1 MHWTLDSRRL
11 PGHRPLMGRRGE
23 EERAP
28 LLPPFFP
35 LALLPSLAL
44 LAGCGGDGGSGP
56 SALSPVPV
64 LNRVSP
70 DSLHQAD
77 GTAQLSLFGDGFVQ
91 GSRVLW
97 NGVERTPIFVSDR
110 TLRLSFEAG
119 GLEALGEV
127 GVAVR
132 NPSPGGGT
140 SAAHNV
146 RVVPPHTCTAAG
158 PSCLAR
164 LEARPGRFVRYYRSF
179 DLTLPNPS
187 IRRALFVIH
196 GLDRNV
202 TYNFSTGIVVAE
214 SRNALREM
222 VVISPH
228 FQASD
233 DNPAPDEYYWA
244 TGGWARGHLSLTGGP
259 TPRVSSYEVVDQIL
273 EQLADPSVFPA
284 LEEIVVAG
292 HSAGGQY
299 VHRFASGSP
308 VEAEVSG
315 LRFRYVV
322 ANPSTF
328 LYLGPERPDGS
339 GGFAIPEP
347 GACPDYNAWHRG
359 LENRN
364 TYMNRLTDEEIRSNL
379 VGRDLRI
386 LLGTSDTGSTD
397 LDVTCGGMFQG
408 EHRYARG
415 LNILAYMDAFFPGH
429 GHRGYEVLGVGH
441 SSRQMFSSFRG
452 IQAIFDP

>member
-1 MHWTLDSRRL
+1 MHRTHGVYRS
-11 PGHRPLMGRRGE
+11 PGRVLRKE
-23 EERAP
+23 A
-28 LLPPFFP
+28 
-35 LALLPSLAL
+35 LALLISLAIL
-44 LAGCGGDGGSGP
+44 GGCGGDGGPGP
-56 SALSPVPV
+56 SAPSPLPV
-64 LNRVSP
+64 LSRVSP

-77 GTAQLSLFGDGFVQ
+77 ANAQLTLRGSGFVRD
-91 GSRVLW
+91 SRVLW
-97 NGVERTPIFVSDR
+97 NGVERTPAYVDHG
-110 TLRLSFEAG
+110 TLRLSFEAAD
-119 GLEALGEV
+119 LQALGDVE
-127 GVAVR
+127 VAVR
-132 NPSPGGGT
+132 NPAPGGGT
-140 SAAHNV
+140 SVAHSI
-146 RVVPPHTCTAAG
+146 RVVPPHTCTVAG
-158 PSCLAR
+158 PGCLAR
-164 LEARPGRFVRYYRSF
+164 LEVTPGLFVRYYRSF

-202 TYNFSTGIVVAE
+202 THNFSTGIVVGE

-222 VVISPH
+222 VVIAPH

-233 DNPAPDEYYWA
+233 DNPASDEYYWA

-259 TPRVSSYEVVDQIL
+259 TPRVSSYEVVDRIL
-273 EQLADPSVFPA
+273 QQLADPSIFPT

-339 GGFAIPEP
+339 GGFAVPER
-347 GACPDYNAWHRG
+347 GDCPDFNDWHRG

-364 TYMNRLTDEEIRSNL
+364 TYMNRLTGEEIRTNL
-379 VGRDLRI
+379 VERDVRI
-386 LLGTSDTGSTD
+386 LLGTNDTGSAD
-397 LDVTCGGMFQG
+397 LDVTCGGMLQG

-415 LNILAYMDAFFPGH
+415 LNILAYMDAFYPGH
-429 GHRGYEVLGVGH
+429 GHRGYEVPGVGH
-441 SSRQMFSSFRG
+441 SSRQMFGSFNG
-452 IQAIFDP
+452 IKAIFDP